1 MPDSGGL
8 DARASSPI
16 KMIVPVTVLCVLA
29 GILAF
34 VILPDRTPK
43 LDRKI
48 LQSSRALWGEKGA
61 EDYDL
66 SISIQVDRQDEA
78 RAEVVVRKGK
88 ITSQSYNGLERQ
100 GKDDSYT
107 VEGLFRTMERELNLA
122 RDAGAK
128 SSTILKAEFDDQRGF
143 PLVFKK
149 LTTREGARSYVI
161 RLAELRSKSS
171 GILFPIEEP

>member
-1 MPDSGGL
+1 M
-8 DARASSPI
+8 
-16 KMIVPVTVLCVLA
+16 
-29 GILAF
+29 
-34 VILPDRTPK
+34 
-43 LDRKI
+43 
-48 LQSSRALWGEKGA
+48 
-61 EDYDL
+61 
-66 SISIQVDRQDEA
+66 
-78 RAEVVVRKGK
+78 VVRKGK
-88 ITSQSYNGLERQ
+88 ITSQSYNGLERK

>member
-1 MPDSGGL
+1 MPDPGRL
-8 DARASSPI
+8 DTRASSPI

-34 VILPDRTPK
+34 VILPERTPK
-43 LDRKI
+43 LDDKI

-61 EDYDL
+61 EDYEL
-66 SISIQVDRQDEA
+66 SISIQVDRQEEA
-78 RAEVVVRKGK
+78 KAEVVVRKGK
-88 ITSQSYNGLERQ
+88 ITSQSYNGLERK

-122 RDAGAK
+122 RDAEEK
-128 SSTILKAEFDDQRGF
+128 SSTILKAEFDGQLGF
-143 PLVFKK
+143 PIVFKK

-161 RLAELRSKSS
+161 RLAELRSKSP
-171 GILFPIEEP
+171 GILFPVKQP